1 MRSRLISGVYPG
13 IADAIL
19 GHGDQKK
26 SLQSLYMTI
35 SDDDLASSTGR
46 DAVQREEYVD
56 LDEEVELG
64 KKSQC
69 EKEQYVLLIISN
81 C

>member
-1 MRSRLISGVYPG
+1 MATRKYPCR
-13 IADAIL
+13 AFPRRP
-19 GHGDQKK
+19 
-26 SLQSLYMTI
+26 
-35 SDDDLASSTGR
+35 SDYDLAGSTGR